1 MTSHIKLRCRKGE
14 KVTGPDFL
22 EKISLWGKKTENA
35 PKIGFFGVGEN

>member
-22 EKISLWGKKTENA
+22 EKISLWGKR
-35 PKIGFFGVGEN
+35 PKMLQK